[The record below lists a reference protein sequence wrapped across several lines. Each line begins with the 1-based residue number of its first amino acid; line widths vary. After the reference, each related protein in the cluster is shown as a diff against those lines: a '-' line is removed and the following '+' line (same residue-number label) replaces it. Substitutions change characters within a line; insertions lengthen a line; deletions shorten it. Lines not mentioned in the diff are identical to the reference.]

1 MRIGVVTPLFP
12 TSEEPYRGAAIWN
25 TLRALKAYAD
35 ISVYCV
41 HPRYPP
47 FVRPRSFRY
56 QAQSA
61 DTFQYGLPAQ
71 MVSYFAV
78 PWATRMWNTHSIR
91 PSLKFGLKSGLKS
104 TSSGASLDLLLCY
117 WIGPE
122 SCAAVRLGQEL
133 GVPVVLGARGTD
145 LAKRSKNL
153 VVRKQVC
160 RAIQQAEAVLCVSRD
175 LARKPRPWALSAIAF
190 SPFQTAWIEL
200 FLIATAPMQ
209 PASASEFP
217 PECRLAVFVGW
228 LSELKGVSQLVQAL
242 SMVNQRDPGRWRL
255 AVIGEGYLRNA
266 VSRQVA
272 QLGLT
277 GQVFL
282 LGPKRQAEVADWL
295 KAADV
300 LCLPSE
306 TEGCPNVVLE
316 ALSVGT
322 PVLATAV
329 GGIPEL
335 VNDDCSI
342 LIHTREPEEIAQGL
356 RSIAARTWDRPAI
369 ARTCGRGWDQ
379 VAKETY
385 RVCQWVMEKHRETSA
400 LAI

>member
-1 MRIGVVTPLFP
+1 MKIGVVTPLFP

-25 TLRALKAYAD
+25 TLQALKAYAD
-35 ISVYCV
+35 LSVYCV
-41 HPRYPP
+41 HPRYPAC
-47 FVRPRSFRY
+47 VRPRSFRY
-56 QAQSA
+56 QAQPA
-61 DTFQYGLPAQ
+61 DTCQYGLRAQ

-78 PWATRMWNTHSIR
+78 PWATRVWNTHRSGR
-91 PSLKFGLKSGLKS
+91 GLRSAS
-104 TSSGASLDLLLCY
+104 MGASLDLLLSY

-122 SCAAVRLGQEL
+122 RCAAVRLGQEL
-133 GVPVVLGARGTD
+133 GIPVVLGARGTD
-145 LAKRSKNL
+145 LGKTS
-153 VVRKQVC
+153 KQVC
-160 RAIQQAEAVLCVSRD
+160 RAIQQAEAVLCVSGD
-175 LARKPRPWALSAIAF
+175 LARKAAAMG
-190 SPFQTAWIEL
+190 A
-200 FLIATAPMQ
+200 
-209 PASASEFP
+209 ASDRVFTIPNGVDRTVFDSNGAKAARARLRIS

-228 LSELKGVSQLVQAL
+228 LSKLKGVSQLVQAL
-242 SMVNQRDPGRWRL
+242 SILNQREHGGWRL

-266 VSRQVA
+266 VSRQAA
-272 QLGLT
+272 QLGLS
-277 GQVFL
+277 GQVLL
-282 LGPKRQAEVADWL
+282 LGPQRPAEVADWL

-342 LIHTREPEEIAQGL
+342 LIDTRRPEEIARGL
-356 RSIAARTWDRPAI
+356 RSIAARSWDRPAI
-369 ARTCGRGWDQ
+369 SRIWGRGWDQ

-385 RVCQWVMEKHRETSA
+385 RVCQGVMEKQ
-400 LAI
+400 

>member
-1 MRIGVVTPLFP
+1 MKIGVITPLYP

-25 TLRALKAYAD
+25 TLRALETYAD

-41 HPRYPP
+41 HPRYP

-56 QAQSA
+56 QTQPA
-61 DTFQYGLPAQ
+61 DTLQYGLPAQ

-78 PWATRMWNTHSIR
+78 PWATRMWNTYRIR
-91 PSLKFGLKSGLKS
+91 HRLKSGLKS
-104 TSSGASLDLLLCY
+104 TSSGGSLDLLLCY

-133 GVPVVLGARGTD
+133 GVPVILGARGTD
-145 LAKRSKNL
+145 LAKPSKNL
-153 VVRKQVC
+153 VVRKQVG
-160 RAIQQAEAVLCVSRD
+160 RAIQHAEAVLCVSGD
-175 LARKPRPWALSAIAF
+175 LARKAEAMGA
-190 SPFQTAWIEL
+190 
-200 FLIATAPMQ
+200 
-209 PASASEFP
+209 ASDRVFTIPNGVDRTVFDSNGAHAARARLRIS

-228 LSELKGVSQLVQAL
+228 LSKVKGVSQLVEAL
-242 SMVNQRDPGRWRL
+242 SMLNQRDPGGWRL

-272 QLGLT
+272 KLGLT
-277 GQVFL
+277 GQVLL
-282 LGPKRQAEVADWL
+282 LGPKRQVEVADWL

-322 PVLATAV
+322 PVLVTAV

-342 LIHTREPEEIAQGL
+342 LIHTRKPEDIAQGL

-385 RVCQWVMEKHRETSA
+385 RVCEWVMEKHRETSESA
-400 LAI
+400 YVTQ

>member
-160 RAIQQAEAVLCVSRD
+160 RAIQQAEAVLCVSGD
-175 LARKPRPWALSAIAF
+175 LAREAEAMGAVSDRVFTIPNGVDRTVFDCNGANAARERLRISA
-190 SPFQTAWIEL
+190 
-200 FLIATAPMQ
+200 
-209 PASASEFP
+209 
-217 PECRLAVFVGW
+217 ECRLAVFVGW
-228 LSELKGVSQLVQAL
+228 LSKLKGVSQLVQAL
-242 SMVNQRDPGRWRL
+242 SMVNQRDSGRWRL

-385 RVCQWVMEKHRETSA
+385 RVCQWVMEKHRETSG